1 MNSQMCQNQFVCSN
15 HPGRTSSSYRRKYA
29 LLVLITL
36 IFMRLA
42 PSTAAVKIDFSY
54 TPLHNGGAENG
65 VAGWVSNEAA
75 AVEAICPEGNYC
87 FQLGS
92 AAKGE
97 SLLCSEPI
105 SVRRGETLQLMY
117 SLKTNSGVKLE
128 DDLAYAAVR
137 SYGPDG
143 KTILNQSRFPLKPTD
158 GQWIKQTHELTANS
172 DAYYVDV
179 QFVTTIPNTGNS
191 TTGEIFIDTISLF
204 REINYAPLY
213 ADIKPLSENDTLYV
227 FTKGP
232 SAEDNQ
238 FVAMQTLQGIVART
252 DRPRLWIDAGDNTFV
267 DDLETHYK
275 IRFDRSMA
283 RNCAGLLETL
293 KSYTSGTYVLYEMR
307 DRPSVSAA
315 ATLAGLLDAVAVDT
329 ALEPTAVAKGYTK
342 AIDVRG
348 KDCRWVYEN
357 YRRQLNDNLI
367 VVHTNNPRFHRS
379 AYYMKDWAAATK
391 ALSWWYAD
399 EALSRAVYRSMAP
412 CSPVYGWLDAATKDE
427 GLSVKMHSEEGLFQ
441 VPSDWMLNLSVHAS
455 MGRTLKDKTFTQKVT
470 RKSPIKETGV
480 HYVTFILSDMDNILT
495 EIGTNS
501 FYSTKKFY
509 RNPHRGQFP
518 MTWGMAPPLVELSPN
533 GVEMW
538 YRDATPKD
546 AFIAYCGLGYSYP
559 DSSPYLQTH
568 AQRLGEFMERAD
580 LRVLLLIDYLLP
592 DKPLTDA
599 YCSTAKW
606 FTALEQVRGLIYL
619 EYIQYAPHGGKIFWF
634 DDKPMVTPRFD
645 FREETFYPAVRPT
658 AAALAESINAL
669 PKDPTTP
676 EGYTAV
682 TVHAW
687 SKGIDDVYETIQ
699 QLDPEVRVVNTE
711 DFIELIRLNLHD
723 KQ

>member
-1 MNSQMCQNQFVCSN
+1 MNSQKCQNQFVCSN
-15 HPGRTSSSYRRKYA
+15 HCGKTSSFYRRKYA

-42 PSTAAVKIDFSY
+42 PAAAAVKIDFSY
-54 TPLHNGGAENG
+54 TPLQNGGAENG

-97 SLLCSEPI
+97 SRLCSEPI

-143 KTILNQSRFPLKPTD
+143 KTILSQSRFPLKSTD

-179 QFVTTIPNTGNS
+179 QFVTTISNTGIL

-204 REINYAPLY
+204 REINYTPLY

-283 RNCAGLLETL
+283 RDCAGLLETL

-357 YRRQLNDNLI
+357 YRRQL
-367 VVHTNNPRFHRS
+367 
-379 AYYMKDWAAATK
+379 
-391 ALSWWYAD
+391 
-399 EALSRAVYRSMAP
+399 
-412 CSPVYGWLDAATKDE
+412 
-427 GLSVKMHSEEGLFQ
+427 Q
-441 VPSDWMLNLSVHAS
+441 
-455 MGRTLKDKTFTQKVT
+455 
-470 RKSPIKETGV
+470 
-480 HYVTFILSDMDNILT
+480 
-495 EIGTNS
+495 
-501 FYSTKKFY
+501 
-509 RNPHRGQFP
+509 
-518 MTWGMAPPLVELSPN
+518 
-533 GVEMW
+533 
-538 YRDATPKD
+538 
-546 AFIAYCGLGYSYP
+546 
-559 DSSPYLQTH
+559 
-568 AQRLGEFMERAD
+568 
-580 LRVLLLIDYLLP
+580 
-592 DKPLTDA
+592 
-599 YCSTAKW
+599 
-606 FTALEQVRGLIYL
+606 
-619 EYIQYAPHGGKIFWF
+619 
-634 DDKPMVTPRFD
+634 
-645 FREETFYPAVRPT
+645 
-658 AAALAESINAL
+658 
-669 PKDPTTP
+669 
-676 EGYTAV
+676 
-682 TVHAW
+682 
-687 SKGIDDVYETIQ
+687 
-699 QLDPEVRVVNTE
+699 
-711 DFIELIRLNLHD
+711 
-723 KQ
+723 